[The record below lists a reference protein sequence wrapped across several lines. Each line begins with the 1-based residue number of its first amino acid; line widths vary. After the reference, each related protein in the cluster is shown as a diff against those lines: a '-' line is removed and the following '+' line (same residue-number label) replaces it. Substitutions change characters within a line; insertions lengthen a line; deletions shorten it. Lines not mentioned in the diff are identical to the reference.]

1 MKNGASRFYE
11 SIIPRQLS
19 RKDKVIRAKFLKK
32 VPEWEKQIWWVQ
44 TMSETLKNYIIV
56 LDYVNKMMGVL
67 SGANRNV
74 SKWTL

>member
-32 VPEWEKQIWWVQ
+32 VPE
-44 TMSETLKNYIIV
+44 
-56 LDYVNKMMGVL
+56 
-67 SGANRNV
+67 
-74 SKWTL
+74 